1 MPRTEETSLRRPP
14 GGIAALMVLPTLS
27 ANSAALAE
35 AGVVAED
42 QEVWNRN
49 GEYDIVQ

>member
-1 MPRTEETSLRRPP
+1 M
-14 GGIAALMVLPTLS
+14 MVLPTLS

-35 AGVVAED
+35 AGVVPED

>member
-14 GGIAALMVLPTLS
+14 GGIAPLMVLPTLS